1 MSSLI
6 SFSIDCS
13 KIDRASLKDGKYLA
27 LTMSVNDTPLNGNN
41 VSVFQKQTAEESKAK
56 EPRKY
61 YGNGRVFWTDGKV
74 TKYEETQGSSAPA
87 SNNQQ
92 GNDDADLPF

>member
-13 KIDRASLKDGKYLA
+13 KIDRQSLKDGKYLA
-27 LTMSVNDTPLNGNN
+27 LTMSVNDAPLNGNN
-41 VSVFQKQTAEESKAK
+41 VSVFQKQSAEESKAK

-61 YGNGRVFWTDGKV
+61 YGNGRVFWTDGKIS
-74 TKYEETQGSSAPA
+74 KYEETAAAATS
-87 SNNQQ
+87 QQ
-92 GNDDADLPF
+92 SNDDADLPF